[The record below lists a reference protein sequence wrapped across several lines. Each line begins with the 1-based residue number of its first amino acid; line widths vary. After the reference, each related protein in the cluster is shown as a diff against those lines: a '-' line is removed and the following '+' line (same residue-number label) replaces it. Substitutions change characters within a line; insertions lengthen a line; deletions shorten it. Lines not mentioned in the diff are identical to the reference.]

1 MKKTVEKKQRNL
13 TEAKFGTLK
22 NYCTDQEKKRPK
34 VLKSLTKKEGGNI
47 TDLTEIKMFVNK

>member
-22 NYCTDQEKKRPK
+22 NYCTDQEKKK
-34 VLKSLTKKEGGNI
+34 T
-47 TDLTEIKMFVNK
+47 